1 MKLFHS
7 QESELYGLL
16 ATAKSL
22 QIKGLTDSEDNGGNE
37 QAKPASSSQP
47 AKPAP
52 SRPAPPPVMSPTMIV
67 APSTAG
73 AATAAPVASSVLK
86 TNTLVLKPK
95 LPPLNNTPTVKLAR
109 GNPLVTVSNPG
120 KRPAAAPTVTGIEQ
134 PGGDPA
140 KRVKEEQGGN
150 KTA

>member
-1 MKLFHS
+1 MKFFHS

-37 QAKPASSSQP
+37 QAKTSQP
-47 AKPAP
+47 PKPAP

-73 AATAAPVASSVLK
+73 AATAAPASSVLK

-120 KRPAAAPTVTGIEQ
+120 KRPAAPTVTGIEQ

-150 KTA
+150 VMA

>member
-37 QAKPASSSQP
+37 QAKTASSSQP
-47 AKPAP
+47 PKPPP

-73 AATAAPVASSVLK
+73 AATAAPASSVLK